1 MSEEFIKGLYVNLNK
16 KESLY
21 EKGLK
26 ILRFQFFR
34 KSNLLKVILR
44 TLEVLNE
51 DEELLCYKDVRDA
64 SIEEISSKYWM
75 DVVGE
80 VIKKNPLVKDILC
93 SKNRKIE
100 KNKIVISYGCEAL
113 INHIRKKYIEE
124 EISSH
129 IDGK

>member
-51 DEELLCYKDVRDA
+51 DEEDYFKNTVKKALGVDVNVELLCYKDVRDA

-100 KNKIVISYGCEAL
+100 KNKIVKL
-113 INHIRKKYIEE
+113 WL
-124 EISSH
+124 
-129 IDGK
+129 

>member
-51 DEELLCYKDVRDA
+51 DEEDYFKNTVKKALGVDVNVELLCYKDVRDA

-100 KNKIVISYGCEAL
+100 KSE
-113 INHIRKKYIEE
+113 
-124 EISSH
+124 
-129 IDGK
+129 